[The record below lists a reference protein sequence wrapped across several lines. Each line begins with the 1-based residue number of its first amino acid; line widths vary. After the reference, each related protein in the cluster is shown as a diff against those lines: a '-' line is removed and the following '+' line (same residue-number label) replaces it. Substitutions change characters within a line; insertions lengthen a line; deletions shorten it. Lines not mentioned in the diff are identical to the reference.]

1 MSHGQDHVSLN
12 IAGGLFASFIKR
24 FSCPLRGVGET
35 ALSIFRQAFS
45 KLYPT
50 GSVLKLRFLPQL
62 PLGRFSR
69 YSPKPCLPFL
79 EKHPSGNS
87 KAGEQCGDYGTSGG
101 THKFVSPNRFLEPVE
116 VTWRAGG
123 HRFLRQVPLDIPSQ
137 TVGGLISPRPVLLQ
151 ALHDNPVQVPT
162 HGTDQFG
169 RLCLAALG
177 GA

>member
-101 THKFVSPNRFLEPVE
+101 THKFVAPNQFLEPINIARRTGSDRLVVQMPLE
-116 VTWRAGG
+116 VPG
-123 HRFLRQVPLDIPSQ
+123 Q
-137 TVGGLISPRPVLLQ
+137 TV
-151 ALHDNPVQVPT
+151 
-162 HGTDQFG
+162 HG
-169 RLCLAALG
+169 
-177 GA
+177 